1 MAALPADEDDDAILA
16 DLLAAA
22 AMSSTLELPV
32 LEHAGLD

>member
-1 MAALPADEDDDAILA
+1 VAALTADEDDDAILA

-22 AMSSTLELPV
+22 ARSSALELPV